1 MNKTIQV
8 INQSTMEFKPDQTI
22 VELTITNLHNTYEE
36 ALRMSQ
42 EESKRVKDML
52 VKFGLSR
59 DEMKTSRF
67 NINTEYKYKRDSLGL
82 EKKEIVGYK
91 YSHTITVKFGID
103 NELLSRILYSLN
115 ERKASIHVDLSY
127 SIKDKDELEKQVLDK
142 CIKEAKEKAKLIA
155 LSSEVELGMIE
166 KIQYSKE
173 ERDLYHH
180 IYEGRMLYSKYDCCE
195 IGGPIDI
202 DPESIK
208 ISQGIIIDWEIK

>member
-180 IYEGRMLYSKYDCCE
+180 IYEGRTLYSKYDCCE
-195 IGGPIDI
+195 LGGPIDI